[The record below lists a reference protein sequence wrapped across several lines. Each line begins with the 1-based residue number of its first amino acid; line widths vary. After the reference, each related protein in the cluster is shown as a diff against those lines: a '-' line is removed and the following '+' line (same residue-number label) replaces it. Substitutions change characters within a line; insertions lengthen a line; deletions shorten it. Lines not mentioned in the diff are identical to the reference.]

1 MRKIFCLVAA
11 LLMLLVGSVYAATMQ
26 SIAKDQVNVRSKPA
40 LNSEV
45 LFEVSLG
52 YPIQVEKEKDNWVYF
67 SDWKNQAGWVY
78 KPLVSKAQTA
88 VILVD
93 DANIRKGPNLNTP
106 IVMKVSQGNI
116 YKIFGEKGDWVKIGY
131 YLENEKIGWIR
142 DDLVWGE

>member
-11 LLMLLVGSVYAATMQ
+11 LLMVLVGPVYAATMQ
-26 SIAKDQVNVRSKPA
+26 SIAKDQVNVRSKPD

-45 LFEVSLG
+45 IFEVSLG
-52 YPIQVEKEKDNWVYF
+52 YPIQVEKEKNNWVYF

-78 KPLVSKAQTA
+78 KPLVSKTQTA

-93 DANIRKGPNLNTP
+93 NANIRKGPNLKTP
-106 IVMKVSQGNI
+106 IVMKASQGNI
-116 YKIFGEKGDWVKIGY
+116 YKIFGEKGDWVKVGY